1 MLHLRHTPSL
11 IALSL
16 LLSVVQTAFATDP
29 VVCIDEDDFVP
40 PPVAPAPQVLATGL
54 PRAIYEG
61 ATPAGLDA
69 DRPVLVF
76 VHGLN
81 GTGEGWFGE
90 TLYYGRNDM
99 YDTAYAAGYKTFFVD
114 LYDVGAEAET
124 SITNGVLLR
133 QQISE
138 IIGYW
143 GVDVVN
149 IIAHSKGGPDAN
161 FAALFGAP
169 IDSVVTLGGAHY
181 GSPLAD
187 LAQTDWL
194 EWLSELIGFNDAGT
208 KFMQTA
214 CMGLVRGFLDA
225 NPVNNRMHYYTAG
238 GTGWGPFLSA
248 LEFGGLYLFTQC
260 PGGENDGVVCLEHAR
275 HPLSRDASGS
285 VSGSHRLVWDVSSPD
300 FEVDHDKIKRGNG
313 FFDFFWFWE
322 PDDCYVPVF
331 DSIEPYAG
339 QFNANRLQAPLA
351 STPAAV
357 AQGQRSVAAGNILRG
372 GALGAGMTTVN
383 FPLEAGVTGLDVRV
397 LTARADTRVEL
408 VAPSGRVHTL
418 SAPAPSQSELF
429 AGSYVSGARAERRD
443 LRRSAGDWLL
453 RFTATAED
461 AYAVLI
467 NVASPLSVAVVSPAA
482 STLAVPGDLKV
493 AVASD
498 GHALRTQ
505 ARVKRISTAGP
516 AVAVGT
522 FSAQGVSHLSLPL
535 AEPGIY
541 NVALTISGVTDGGD
555 HFERSQVLSYAVG
568 EPLRAVPE
576 ACR

>member
-1 MLHLRHTPSL
+1 MLHPRRTPLL
-11 IALSL
+11 IALAAWLSL
-16 LLSVVQTAFATDP
+16 SQAAFATDP
-29 VVCIDEDDFVP
+29 IVCIDEDDFVP
-40 PPVAPAPQVLATGL
+40 PAVAPAPQALTTGL

-61 ATPAGLDA
+61 ATPADLDPN
-69 DRPVLVF
+69 RPVLVF

-90 TLYYGRNDM
+90 TMYYGRNDM

-114 LYDVGAEAET
+114 LYDVGAEAES

-133 QQISE
+133 QQINAIRS
-138 IIGYW
+138 YW
-143 GVDVVN
+143 GVDAVN
-149 IIAHSKGGPDAN
+149 IVAHSKGGPDAN

-194 EWLSELIGFNDAGT
+194 EWLAELIGFNDAGT

-214 CMGLVRGFLDA
+214 CMDLVRGFLDA

-248 LEFGGLYLFTQC
+248 LEFGGLYLYTQC
-260 PGGENDGVVCLEHAR
+260 PDGENDGVVCLEHAR
-275 HPLSRDASGS
+275 HPLSRDASGN
-285 VSGSHRLVWDVSSPD
+285 VTGTHRLIWDVSSPD
-300 FEVDHDKIKRGNG
+300 FEVDHDKIRRGNG

-339 QFNANRLQAPLA
+339 QFNANLPQAPVA
-351 STPAAV
+351 ATPARS
-357 AQGQRSVAAGNILRG
+357 QGQRSAVAGNILRG
-372 GALGAGMTTVN
+372 GALGAGVSTVS

-397 LTARADTRVEL
+397 LTARADTRIEL
-408 VAPSGRVHTL
+408 VSPSGRTHTL
-418 SAPAPSQSELF
+418 SAAAASKSEYF
-429 AGSYVSGARAERRD
+429 AGSYVSGARVERRA
-443 LRRSAGDWLL
+443 LRRSAGEWQL
-453 RFTATAED
+453 RFTASADD
-461 AYAVLI
+461 AYAVLV
-467 NVASPLSVAVVSPAA
+467 NVTSPLSVAVVSPAA
-482 STLAVPGDLKV
+482 RTLAAAGGVDL

-498 GHALRTQ
+498 VRTLRTQ
-505 ARVKRISTAGP
+505 ARVRRISTAGP
-516 AVAVGT
+516 AVAVGA
-522 FSAQGVSHLSLPL
+522 FSADNAQDLRVPL
-535 AEPGIY
+535 AEPGVY
-541 NVALTISGVTDGGD
+541 NLALTITGVTQGGD
-555 HFERSQVLSYAVG
+555 RFERSQVLSYAVPG
-568 EPLRAVPE
+568 ATGGVPE